1 MWSSGEGRGTDQG
14 TAVDGGRQMVS
25 LPGGKEI
32 WKENGSTFPS
42 MHRIPLPTLR
52 NSEETF
58 RVSGSSLIR
67 EKVGDRDRRGWV
79 EKEGREETLMFGYI
93 YIFGEKEFIYPMIF
107 SPGVPG
113 WLEDPTEGLLRGC
126 MLIAFFPDLR
136 SVPQL
141 CTFLL
146 NKDEVH
152 VSWQSAT
159 KHYM

>member
-1 MWSSGEGRGTDQG
+1 
-14 TAVDGGRQMVS
+14 
-25 LPGGKEI
+25 
-32 WKENGSTFPS
+32 

-113 WLEDPTEGLLRGC
+113 
-126 MLIAFFPDLR
+126 
-136 SVPQL
+136 
-141 CTFLL
+141 
-146 NKDEVH
+146 
-152 VSWQSAT
+152 
-159 KHYM
+159 